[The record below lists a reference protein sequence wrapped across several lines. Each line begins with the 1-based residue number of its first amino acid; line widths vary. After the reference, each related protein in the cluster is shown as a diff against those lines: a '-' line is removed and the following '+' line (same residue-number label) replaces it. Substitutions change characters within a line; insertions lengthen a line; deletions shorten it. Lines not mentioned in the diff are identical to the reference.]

1 MYKIDYS
8 TLNATTLDIMNTIR
22 ANSSLAYFNTVPV
35 VEQECDIPKVGQVI
49 LGTPAFANEFINAL
63 LNRIAFVQIKSSTFN
78 NPYRDLKKGYL
89 DYGETI
95 EEVFVEIAKVRW
107 FSRDKAPEREFK
119 KTVPNVQSAFHTI
132 NWEVQYPVSVQYKD
146 LQRAFLSPNG
156 VTDMIAKIIDSLY
169 RAGEY
174 DEYLLFKYM
183 LIKGVNAGEIKPI
196 ITSNS
201 DLSANAADF
210 RGASNSLLF
219 LSNEN
224 NARGVYNNTPRE
236 RQVIF
241 MDAKYNARFDV
252 NVLASAFNMEKAEFM
267 GKLKLIDSFS
277 TFDNERWEQLRGESN
292 SVEEVTSGELSAM
305 NNVVAIIADE
315 EWFQVYDNLLIMT
328 EKEIA
333 SGLYWNYFLTSVK
346 TVSWSPFSNALVFKT
361 GGSGSNITKFVVE
374 SVSADENATVIVLK
388 QPDNVVDGYLKF
400 SQEDTFSDGGITLT
414 PSVGDPFVAPA
425 SITPTGIIILP
436 PASALITSAE
446 VDGEN
451 LTIPLTVDVMV
462 SGEKVEKVGYLGV
475 VVYDDTAAEGTLVSA
490 GTEVTLD

>member
-35 VEQECDIPKVGQVI
+35 VEQETDIPKVGQVI

-78 NPYRDLKKGYL
+78 NPYKDLKKGYL

-119 KTVPNVQSAFHTI
+119 KTVPNVYSAFHTI
-132 NWEVQYPVSVQYKD
+132 NWEVQYPVSIQYKD

-183 LIKGVNAGEIKPI
+183 LIKGINAGEIKPF
-196 ITSNS
+196 ITDSA
-201 DLSANAADF
+201 DLKKNAADF
-210 RGASNSLLF
+210 RGVSNSLLF
-219 LSNEN
+219 LSDAH
-224 NARGVYNNTPRE
+224 NARGVYNDTPRD

-241 MDAKYNARFDV
+241 MDAAYNAKFDV
-252 NVLASAFNMEKAEFM
+252 EVLASAFNMDKAEFM
-267 GKLKLIDSFS
+267 GRLKLIDNFT
-277 TFDNERWEQLRGESN
+277 TFDNERWAQLRGESN
-292 SVEEVTSGELSAM
+292 AVEEVTETELTNM
-305 NNVVAIIADE
+305 EGVVAVIADE

-328 EKEIA
+328 EKEVA

-346 TVSWSPFSNALVFKT
+346 TVSWSPFSNAIVFKT
-361 GGSGSNITKFVVE
+361 SAGESNIDRFIVS
-374 SVSADENATVIVLK
+374 SVSADENATVIILS
-388 QPDNVVDGYLKF
+388 QPDDVEDASFEF
-400 SQEDTFSDGGITLT
+400 SQEETFPNGKITLKNSDGDDVDY
-414 PSVGDPFVAPA
+414 PV
-425 SITPTGIIILP
+425 SISKDGIIILP
-436 PASALITSAE
+436 GIDKILTHGEALEADVSINLVVYANVE
-446 VDGEN
+446 GELTN
-451 LTIPLTVDVMV
+451 LGGTLTVYDSDNSSVVTVGTVVEV
-462 SGEKVEKVGYLGV
+462 S
-475 VVYDDTAAEGTLVSA
+475 
-490 GTEVTLD
+490 